1 MLVMY
6 AGKIFEK
13 GPTEKIISEPNH
25 PYTQGLIDSIPS
37 NQKKGDKLYVIK
49 GSPPVLTKMPKGCP
63 FHSRCKLSK
72 EICIETMPPLKQN
85 KPNRLNACHFN

>member
-13 GPTEKIISEPNH
+13 GPTKKIISNPSH

-37 NQKKGDKLYVIK
+37 NQKKGEKLYVIEE
-49 GSPPVLTKMPKGCP
+49 
-63 FHSRCKLSK
+63 SK
-72 EICIETMPPLKQN
+72 K
-85 KPNRLNACHFN
+85 KW